1 MSVGF
6 LLVANAIVGTG
17 NRLATEIG
25 AIIERTINWIEQDM
39 GRKPGSPAAQTPIKQ
54 QSPSYQQGAKS
65 KQTHNALVPG
75 GAATTNSEQCNNSGT
90 TNGNYYDS
98 SVATPA
104 TTYPPLSYGDQ
115 AAGGVAVSQSSN
127 GAVGSTDGAQYL
139 YAAASAAA
147 AATASSATAAMEQAA
162 AAQNPL
168 IAFASQATQ
177 HVAGQ
182 AADNWPT
189 QAPMM
194 THNAAPTNT
203 WQDWTNAIQDTQ
215 DRYSANA
222 LLTLNSGRPGEVG
235 AGGVVDHVNQ
245 GDAMASGHTGQWP
258 LLLFHDGS
266 GGVSG
271 P

>member
-1 MSVGF
+1 
-6 LLVANAIVGTG
+6 
-17 NRLATEIG
+17 
-25 AIIERTINWIEQDM
+25 M
-39 GRKPGSPAAQTPIKQ
+39 GRKPGSPAGQVPIKQ
-54 QSPSYQQGAKS
+54 QSPSYQQAVKP
-65 KQTHNALVPG
+65 KQQTNNALVPG
-75 GAATTNSEQCNNSGT
+75 GGGATTTSEQRNGGT
-90 TNGNYYDS
+90 TNGNYYDP
-98 SVATPA
+98 SVTAPATP
-104 TTYPPLSYGDQ
+104 YPSLSYGDQ
-115 AAGGVAVSQSSN
+115 TAGGVAVSQSSN

-147 AATASSATAAMEQAA
+147 AATASNATAAMEQAA

-182 AADNWPT
+182 ATDNWPA
-189 QAPMM
+189 QPPLMA
-194 THNAAPTNT
+194 HNAPPTNT

-222 LLTLNSGRPGEVG
+222 LLTLNSGRPGDVSG
-235 AGGVVDHVNQ
+235 GGVVDHVNQ
-245 GDAMASGHTGQWP
+245 GDAMGNAHTGQWP